1 MMKARRWIGVCAL
14 TLLAAPAFAQ
24 QAAPVDAAQG
34 VQSESRKTAAGRIK
48 LASGQVFV
56 IRNGNSEPAKVGQ
69 EVYESDSLRTGG
81 DGRLGVT
88 LIDDTRVSLGPG
100 SEVRLNS
107 FLFTPAEGRLG
118 LVLNFVRG
126 MAVYVSGKIAKLAP
140 DSIRLETPGAIV
152 GVRGTTVAVQVVQ

>member
-1 MMKARRWIGVCAL
+1 MMNARRWICVFAL
-14 TLLAAPAFAQ
+14 TVLAGPAFAQ
-24 QAAPVDAAQG
+24 QSAPLDVARG
-34 VQSESRKTAAGRIK
+34 VQSENRGTAAGRIK
-48 LASGQVFV
+48 LASGEVFV
-56 IRNGNSEPAKVGQ
+56 LRGGNSVPALVGQ
-69 EVYESDSLRTGG
+69 EVYESDSLRTGS

-88 LIDDTRVSLGPG
+88 LKDDTRVSLGPG

-107 FLFTPAEGRLG
+107 FLFTPAEGKLA

-152 GVRGTTVAVQVVQ
+152 GVRGTTVAIQVVQ